1 MNPEKDLAA
10 IERLGGG
17 FLTPSDEHW
26 PAGLNGLPNPPLGL
40 WYRGQFGDGIP
51 GPGRYRGQFGDGIP
65 GPGRCRGRDRL
76 ARRPASNDDTV
87 KYRSSQTEAN
97 KKL

>member
-51 GPGRYRGQFGDGIP
+51 GPGR
-65 GPGRCRGRDRL
+65 CRGRDRL